1 MASVDIPGMVDAL
14 RGVLGSPEGFVALHE
29 PRFAGREW
37 ELVKDC
43 LDTGWV
49 SSVGKHVDG
58 FEAKVAETTGAG
70 RAVAVVNGTAALH
83 MALLLAGVRPGDEV
97 IVPTLTFIA
106 TVNAVAYCSAHPH
119 LVDSDL
125 TTLGMDPD
133 KLARRL
139 DAIGQRRDGG
149 LVNRETGR
157 VIRAIVPMHT
167 FGHPVDMDRL
177 NAVASAFGV
186 PVVEDATESLGT
198 FYKGRPT
205 GSLAPIG
212 TLSFNGN
219 KIVTTGGGG
228 AVLTQDPALGA
239 RAKHLTTTAKA
250 PHRWAFVH
258 DEIGFNYRLPNINA
272 ALGVAQMEQLPGFL
286 AAKRRLAEAYEQGLS
301 GVRGLRFFREPEF
314 ARSNY
319 WLNAVL
325 LDADDEAERDRVLA
339 ATNDAGL
346 MTRPVWT
353 VMHQL
358 PMYRDCPRDDLS
370 TAESIAR
377 RLINIPSSAK
387 HGLEDA

>member
-1 MASVDIPGMVDAL
+1 MTSVDNSRLIDAL
-14 RGVLGSPEGFVALHE
+14 KGVLGPADALIPLHE

-37 ELVKDC
+37 ELLKDC

-49 SSVGKHVDG
+49 SSVGQYVDG
-58 FEAKVAETTGAG
+58 FEARLAETCGAG

-83 MALLLAGVRPGDEV
+83 MALLVAGVRPDDEV
-97 IVPTLTFIA
+97 IVPTLTFVA
-106 TVNAVAYCSAHPH
+106 TVNAVVYCGAVPH
-119 LVDSDL
+119 LVDSEML
-125 TTLGMDPD
+125 TLGMDPA
-133 KLARRL
+133 KLGRHLER
-139 DAIGQRRDGG
+139 IGTRRDGV

-157 VIRAIVPMHT
+157 TIRAIVPMHT

-177 NAVASAFGV
+177 NAIAEQFGL
-186 PVVEDATESLGT
+186 PVIEDATESLGT
-198 FYKGRPT
+198 LYKGRPS

-228 AVLTQDPALGA
+228 AVLTHDPVLGA
-239 RAKHLTTTAKA
+239 RAKHLTTTAKV
-250 PHRWAFVH
+250 PHRWAFDH
-258 DEIGFNYRLPNINA
+258 DELGYNYRLPNLNA
-272 ALGVAQMEQLPGFL
+272 ALGVAQLEQLPGFL
-286 AAKRRLAEAYEQGLS
+286 DAKRALAERYAQALE
-301 GVRGLRFFREPEF
+301 GVSGLRFFREPAF

-325 LDADDEAERDRVLA
+325 LDADDEAERDRVLQ

-353 VMHQL
+353 VMHKL
-358 PMYRDCPRDDLS
+358 SMYRDCPRDDLS
-370 TAESIAR
+370 VAESIGR

-387 HGLEDA
+387 HGLR